1 MTTQTAVIYLH
12 FLINL
17 FPGKNIG
24 LIWDKHSSH
33 YCDEV
38 VKFIDENN
46 NNNKIKATI
55 TLGIVDEGL
64 TPIIQVPDV
73 AVNKIFKQN
82 LKKKYYSY
90 RAELDIEIGKKIKVS
105 KEKIVEMILGSIA
118 EINDCSSKELLIQ
131 DAFKYCGLNPWSTE
145 NSLRAFK
152 EHLDGLEKNNT
163 LKAMILDN
171 QEALRLE

>member
-1 MTTQTAVIYLH
+1 LCYSTAKVVFNESHWMTTQTAVIYLH

-33 YCDEV
+33 YCDEI
-38 VKFIDENN
+38 VKFI
-46 NNNKIKATI
+46 
-55 TLGIVDEGL
+55 DEGL

-118 EINDCSSKELLIQ
+118 EINNCSSKELLIQ

-163 LKAMILDN
+163 LKAMILHN
-171 QEALRLE
+171 QEAL